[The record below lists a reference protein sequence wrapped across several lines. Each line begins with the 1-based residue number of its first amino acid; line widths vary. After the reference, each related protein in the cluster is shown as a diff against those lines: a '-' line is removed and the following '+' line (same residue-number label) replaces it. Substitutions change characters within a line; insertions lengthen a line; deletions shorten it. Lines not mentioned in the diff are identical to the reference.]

1 MAKLQCGIEVH
12 DAKDYQK
19 KDYQKKD
26 EVKKDGK
33 TVQKPTT
40 SKGK

>member
-1 MAKLQCGIEVH
+1 MVKLQCGIEVH

-19 KDYQKKD
+19 KD
-26 EVKKDGK
+26 EVKKDGE

>member
-1 MAKLQCGIEVH
+1 MAKLQCGIEVY
-12 DAKDYQK
+12 DPKDYK
-19 KDYQKKD
+19 EKG
-26 EVKKDGK
+26 KKDGK